1 MRCAHDAGL
10 HKWFEKMGT
19 EPRALVMF
27 VVFILPSISI
37 RIDRGQRRVL
47 VLVNALIAMFGI
59 KMSPAN

>member
-1 MRCAHDAGL
+1 
-10 HKWFEKMGT
+10 MGT